1 MSACGCK
8 AAKKES
14 CKCNQG
20 VKTMEKAE
28 MIAALVTDKFSG
40 FKEGDEAVLETC
52 SDARLEEFRSA
63 SAARQ
68 VDAGRYTKLESEHRN
83 TTARLKVAEDRI
95 KALEAPLSEED
106 FRARAPEHIKQI
118 LEERA
123 ADESTYR
130 ASLISGLKDL
140 GVKTEE
146 ELKKAST
153 EDLETLAAFARV
165 EVPDFSGRGLPKE
178 RRDAADRAT
187 VNYAPPDPYKAGI
200 DAMQQSA
207 RR

>member
-1 MSACGCK
+1 
-8 AAKKES
+8 
-14 CKCNQG
+14 
-20 VKTMEKAE
+20 MEKAE

-40 FKEGDEAVLETC
+40 FKEGDEAVLEAC
-52 SDARLEEFRSA
+52 SDARLEEFRAA

-68 VDAGRYTKLESEHRN
+68 VDASRFTKLEGEHRN

-95 KALEAPLSEED
+95 KALEAPLTEED
-106 FRARAPEHIKQI
+106 FRARAPENIKAI

-123 ADESTYR
+123 AEEATYR
-130 ASLISGLKDL
+130 SSLISGLKDL

-146 ELKKAST
+146 ELKKTST

-178 RRDAADRAT
+178 RRDAADRSA

-200 DAMQQSA
+200 EQMQAMA
-207 RR
+207 RK